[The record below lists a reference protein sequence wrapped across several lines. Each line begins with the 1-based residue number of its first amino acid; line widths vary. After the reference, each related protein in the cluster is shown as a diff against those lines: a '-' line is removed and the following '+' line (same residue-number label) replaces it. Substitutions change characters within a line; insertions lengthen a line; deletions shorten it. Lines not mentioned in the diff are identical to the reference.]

1 MAAKVGTIRQ
11 WPTPRSTK
19 ALCSFLGLA
28 GFYRQFIRGYAII
41 VAPLVKATTT
51 EPFQWTDLAQF
62 AFEQLKRALLDAL
75 VLALLDFQLS
85 FTVETYT
92 SGVGMGAILS

>member
-11 WPTPRSTK
+11 WPNPRSTK

-28 GFYRQFIRGYAII
+28 GFYRRFIRGYAII

-75 VLALLDFQLS
+75 VLALPDFQLS
-85 FTVETYT
+85 FTVETDT